1 MASELLSQFKKK
13 DLRTL
18 SRLIS
23 MAENR
28 EPEVLGLLSDI
39 YEIPGQAKVVGV
51 TGVPG
56 AGKSTLLNRFTRVL
70 REQGKTVAVVAVDP
84 VSPFTGGS
92 LLGDRVRL
100 TDHFNDPGVFI
111 RSLSTRGKLG
121 GLSVSARQVVLLLEK
136 FGFDYVF
143 VETVGVGQSEVDIRK
158 VADLTLVTLVPEWGD
173 AIQALKAGVLEIAD
187 IFVVN
192 KADREGAE
200 RIEQELQ
207 NLLQISGKTDS
218 AIFKTSVG
226 DLNSVDSLLSHIVGE
241 FAKRAAVIG
250 ERRKVG
256 ASEAVTEVLESML
269 SEAARHWVGQKKVSG
284 QNPYRFLGDF
294 LKKNPIDQFFR
305 E

>member
-1 MASELLSQFKKK
+1 MGNDLLAQFKQK
-13 DLRTL
+13 DLRAL

-28 EPEVLGLLSDI
+28 DPLVLATMAAVYAL
-39 YEIPGQAKVVGV
+39 PGTARVIGV

-56 AGKSTLLNRFTRVL
+56 AGKSTLLNRFARVL
-70 REQGKTVAVVAVDP
+70 RDQGKTVAVVAVDP

-136 FGFDYVF
+136 FGFEYVF

-158 VADLTLVTLVPEWGD
+158 VADLTMVTLVPEWGD
-173 AIQALKAGVLEIAD
+173 AIQALKAGILEIAD
-187 IFVVN
+187 LFVVN

-200 RIEQELQ
+200 RVEQELV
-207 NLLQISGKTDS
+207 NLLQMSGKTELPVL
-218 AIFKTSVG
+218 KTSVG
-226 DLNSVDSLLSHIVGE
+226 DLASVDALLARVQEE
-241 FAKRAAVIG
+241 FGKRVDLIS
-250 ERRKVG
+250 ERRRAG
-256 ASEAVTEVLESML
+256 TSEAVAEVLEAAF
-269 SEAARHWVGQKKVSG
+269 SESARAWVAGKKVGG
-284 QNPYRFLGDF
+284 QNPYQFLAEF
-294 LKKNPIDQFFR
+294 LKKHPPSEIFR
-305 E
+305 D